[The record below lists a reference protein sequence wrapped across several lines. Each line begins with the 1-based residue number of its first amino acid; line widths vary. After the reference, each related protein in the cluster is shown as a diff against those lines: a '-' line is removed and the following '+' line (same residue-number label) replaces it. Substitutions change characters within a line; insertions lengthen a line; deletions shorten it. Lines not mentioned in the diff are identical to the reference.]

1 LLPGKRSSSTA
12 GGNFFDIIDEPIMQR
27 SDEKILTTHVGSLIR
42 SPEFVALLKAADAGD
57 SGATG
62 RYPAQLAAA
71 VAQIVREQEAIGIDV
86 VSDGEFGKSA
96 SWSRYILERLT
107 GFEQRAGLGLRSG
120 EIVAKGRDR
129 ERFPEFYAEYDK
141 TQGFVGTK
149 GNWACIGPITYKGH
163 EVIRRDIENLKA
175 ALPGARVTEAFM
187 AAVAPG
193 SVIPDRLNEYYKDDA
208 DFIFAVADALNEE
221 YRAIVDAGFL
231 LQLDDAHLPI
241 MYERMVPPARFAD
254 YLAWADLRIEALN
267 CALSG
272 IPEDR
277 VRYHLC
283 WGSWNAPHTGDV
295 PLKDIVHL
303 LLRLRVGAYSIEA
316 ANVRHEHEWR
326 LWETVKLPAHKI
338 LIPGVISHATNVVEH
353 PELVAERIVRF
364 ASLVGRENIMAGT
377 DCGFAQG
384 PYVQRVHP
392 SIMWSKLQAL
402 VEGAQLATS
411 KLWHRRAA

>member
-1 LLPGKRSSSTA
+1 MKRSDT
-12 GGNFFDIIDEPIMQR
+12 R
-27 SDEKILTTHVGSLIR
+27 ILTTHVGSLIR
-42 SPEFVALLKAADAGD
+42 PPEFVAVLKAFDAGD
-57 SGATG
+57 ATAQAA
-62 RYPAQLAAA
+62 YPERLREA
-71 VAQIVREQEAIGIDV
+71 VAEIVRSQAKVGIDV

-107 GFEQRAGLGLRSG
+107 GFEQRTGVGMASG
-120 EIVAKGRDR
+120 EVVAKGRDR
-129 ERFPEFYAEYDK
+129 ARFPEFYAEYDK

-149 GNWACIGPITYKGH
+149 SNWACVGPITYRGSAL
-163 EVIRRDIENLKA
+163 VRRDIDNLKA
-175 ALPGARVTEAFM
+175 ARRGVEVGEAFM

-193 SVIPDRLNEYYKDDA
+193 SVVPDRRDEYYRNDG
-208 DFIFAVADALNEE
+208 DFLFAVADALNEE
-221 YRAIVDAGFL
+221 YRAIVDADFL
-231 LQLDDAHLPI
+231 LQVDDAHLPI
-241 MYERMVPPARFAD
+241 MYERMVPPASFKD
-254 YLAWADLRIEALN
+254 YLAWAELRVEALN
-267 CALSG
+267 RALDG

-303 LLRLRVGAYSIEA
+303 LLRMRVGAYSIEA

-326 LWETVKLPAHKI
+326 VWQSIKLPPNKL

-364 ASLVGRENIMAGT
+364 ASLVGRENVIAGT

-392 SIMWSKLQAL
+392 SVMWAKLEAL
-402 VEGAQLATS
+402 VEGAQLATNE
-411 KLWHRRAA
+411 LWHRRAA

>member
-1 LLPGKRSSSTA
+1 
-12 GGNFFDIIDEPIMQR
+12 MQR

-42 SPEFVALLKAADAGD
+42 PPEFVALLKAADTGD
-57 SGATG
+57 SSAAG

-96 SWSRYILERLT
+96 SWSRYILDRLT

-120 EIVAKGRDR
+120 EVVAKGRDR

-163 EVIRRDIENLKA
+163 EFIRRDIENLKA
-175 ALPGARVTEAFM
+175 ALRGARVTEAFM
-187 AAVAPG
+187 AVVAPG

-231 LQLDDAHLPI
+231 LQVDDAHLPI

-267 CALSG
+267 RALSG

-295 PLKDIVHL
+295 PLKDIVHR

-326 LWETVKLPAHKI
+326 LWETVKLPAHKV

-353 PELVAERIVRF
+353 PELVAERSFVSPRSSAARTSSPEPTAVLPKVPTCSACTPRSCGRGSRPLSKVRDWPQTSSGIDGPRDAIVR
-364 ASLVGRENIMAGT
+364 GKTHDEET
-377 DCGFAQG
+377 
-384 PYVQRVHP
+384 
-392 SIMWSKLQAL
+392 
-402 VEGAQLATS
+402 
-411 KLWHRRAA
+411 

>member
-1 LLPGKRSSSTA
+1 MVVA
-12 GGNFFDIIDEPIMQR
+12 NFVEISQR
-27 SDEKILTTHVGSLIR
+27 VAAMKHSDARILTTHVGSLIR
-42 SPEFVALLKAADAGD
+42 PSEFVAILKAIDAGD
-57 SGATG
+57 AQAA
-62 RYPAQLAAA
+62 RAYPDRLREA
-71 VAQIVREQEAIGIDV
+71 VAKIVREQANVGIDV
-86 VSDGEFGKSA
+86 VTDGEFGKSA

-107 GFEQRAGLGLRSG
+107 GFEQRTSIGLKTG
-120 EIVAKGRDR
+120 EIVAIGRDR

-149 GNWACIGPITYKGH
+149 GNWACIGPITYRGH
-163 EVIRRDIENLKA
+163 DLIRREIENLKS
-175 ALPGARVTEAFM
+175 ALKSVEVAETFM

-193 SVIPDRLNEYYKDDA
+193 SVVPDRLNEYYNNDS
-208 DFIFAVADALNEE
+208 DFIFAVADSLNEE

-231 LQLDDAHLPI
+231 LQVDDAHLPI
-241 MYERMVPPARFAD
+241 MYERMVPPATFSD

-267 CALSG
+267 RALKG
-272 IPEDR
+272 IAEDR

-283 WGSWNAPHTGDV
+283 WGSWNAPHTSDV

-303 LLRLRVGAYSIEA
+303 LLRLRIGAYSIEA
-316 ANVRHEHEWR
+316 ANARHEHEWR
-326 LWETVKLPAHKI
+326 VWETVKLPAQKV

-353 PELVAERIVRF
+353 PELVAERIIRF
-364 ASLVGRENIMAGT
+364 ARLVGRENVIAGT

-402 VEGAQLATS
+402 VEGAQLATNH
-411 KLWHRRAA
+411 LWHRKAP